1 MSTENNAAVARDE
14 SVVTTFSANTLTILK
29 NFAQINK
36 GLLFRPGTQLRTISE
51 MKTIYAEAS
60 IQETIPQEFAIY
72 DLNGWLGVVGLF
84 KEPSFQF
91 FENNMTIKEK
101 GGRSS
106 VTYHYAGQGMVQAP
120 PDKKLKLPEQTIK
133 FSISEENLGTLQKAA
148 SVLQLSELVIES
160 DGVNIKLGA
169 ENKKEKQ
176 GNNYFL
182 DADGGDT
189 NGIKCKMLF
198 KIENFKLLKGGYNVA
213 LAKGLASFSHAGMDL
228 HYWVA
233 AEAGSKFNED

>member
-1 MSTENNAAVARDE
+1 MSNENAAPARE
-14 SVVTTFSANTLTILK
+14 EVTVTTFSPATLTILK

-36 GLLFRPGTQLRTISE
+36 GLLFKPGQKLRTISE
-51 MKTIYAEAS
+51 MKTIYAEAE
-60 IQETIPQEFAIY
+60 IQENIPQEFAIY
-72 DLNGWLGVVGLF
+72 DLNGWLSVVSLF

-120 PDKKLKLPEQTIK
+120 PDKKLKLPDQTIK
-133 FSISEENLGTLQKAA
+133 FNISEENLGTLQKAA

-160 DGVNIKLGA
+160 DGVNIRLGA

-182 DADGGDT
+182 DVDGDT
-189 NGIKCKMLF
+189 SGLRCKMLL
-198 KIENFKLLKGGYNVA
+198 KIENLKLLKGGYQTT
-213 LAKGLASFSHAGMDL
+213 LGRGLANFSHAGMDL
-228 HYWVA
+228 HYWVC
-233 AEAGSKFNED
+233 AEAGSKFNDEN